1 MRWDGSK
8 NWICDE
14 LGKMTLQEKNG
25 YLSEFTT
32 KMDREGLPPVVIDTF
47 SYYYEKILKGESGRL
62 GEKDIDP
69 IGPQDLPSF
78 SNLNAFS
85 EAGSKALNRSVMIIL
100 NGGLGTSMGLTGTKS
115 LLTLKNELSFLDIIL
130 RQAERNDMTL
140 CFMNSFSTDQETVSA
155 ISKRQ
160 PAQVPRYFVQ
170 HKYPKVLQKNLK
182 PASWPKNPEMEWN
195 PPGHGD
201 VYLALHTSGLLD
213 RLLEE
218 GISYAFIS
226 NSDNLGGTMNA
237 ALLGY
242 FSENNLPF
250 MMEVAERTPADV
262 KGGHLARHKDGYLVL
277 REIAQCA
284 DSELVTF
291 QNITYHCFF
300 NTNNIWI
307 NLEFLKALI
316 DRGGSIHLPMIL
328 NSKTLDPR
336 DEASP
341 PVFQVETAMGSAISL
356 FEGATAVQVPKSR
369 LIPVKT
375 CNDLLAVRS
384 DCFIINDNSDLILN
398 PERPFDA
405 VKIKLD
411 PEYYRKIDQFD
422 ERFPEGVPS
431 LKDCESLTIEGDVR
445 FQDRVTING
454 NVRITNPGPAQAVV
468 KSGTIIDKDVAF

>member
-1 MRWDGSK
+1 MAPQKTDG
-8 NWICDE
+8 N
-14 LGKMTLQEKNG
+14 LN
-25 YLSEFTT
+25 EFTS

-47 SYYYEKILKGESGRL
+47 SYYYRKILQGESGRL
-62 GEKDIDP
+62 GEKDINP
-69 IGPQDLPSF
+69 IAPKDLPSF
-78 SNLNAFS
+78 SDLNDFS
-85 EAGSKALNRSVMIIL
+85 EAGSEALNRSVMIVL
-100 NGGLGTSMGLTGTKS
+100 NGGLGTSMGLTGAKS

-130 RQAERNDMTL
+130 RQAERNDVTL
-140 CFMNSFSTDQETVSA
+140 CFMNSFSTDQETVAA
-155 ISKRQ
+155 ISKLQ
-160 PAQVPRYFVQ
+160 PAQTPRYFVQ
-170 HKYPKVLQKNLK
+170 HKYPKVLQESLK

-201 VYLALHTSGLLD
+201 VYLALYTSGLLD

-277 REIAQCA
+277 REIAQCD
-284 DSELVTF
+284 DSELDIF
-291 QNITYHCFF
+291 QNISYHCFF
-300 NTNNIWI
+300 NTNNIWV

-341 PVFQVETAMGSAISL
+341 PVFQVESAMGSAISL

-384 DCFIINDNSDLILN
+384 DCFIINDNKDLILN

-405 VKIKLD
+405 IKIRLD

-468 KSGTIIDKDVAF
+468 KSGTIIDKDVTF